1 MPGLPPTGALPPLAG
16 PPPVPGAGESAPPL
30 APPAT
35 AGVPG
40 ASDLSWVFDIG
51 AAQTIAEKS
60 NKPILVF
67 FTAEGNKRQ
76 AKYEAEFFSNP
87 AVRSQLDRFV
97 LMRSDFP
104 ANTRYAYKLGV
115 YGAGNIVVIDR
126 TEEVKLVVDE
136 MPSTPD
142 DLAKKFEGVK

>member
-1 MPGLPPTGALPPLAG
+1 MA
-16 PPPVPGAGESAPPL
+16 PPPV
-30 APPAT
+30 

-67 FTAEGNKRQ
+67 FTAAGNKRQ
-76 AKYEAEFFSNP
+76 AKYESEFFTSP
-87 AVRSQLDRFV
+87 SVRSQLDRFV

-104 ANTRYAYKLGV
+104 TNTRYAYKLGV

-126 TEEVKLVVDE
+126 IENVKLVVDE
-136 MPSTPD
+136 MPATPD
-142 DLAKKFEGVK
+142 DLAKKLESVK